1 MGGKTGIVLH
11 CTTVLLSFSGD
22 VPDIAIRLIAA
33 VVILIVTAIN
43 VYGVKAATKI
53 QVFLTKIDG
62 SFWLKLMSKD
72 PLLCDP

>member
-1 MGGKTGIVLH
+1 MYFMYIKNAFVL
-11 CTTVLLSFSGD
+11 VSGD

-53 QVFLTKIDG
+53 QVRVMLYKENSDVEFRNMK
-62 SFWLKLMSKD
+62 
-72 PLLCDP
+72 